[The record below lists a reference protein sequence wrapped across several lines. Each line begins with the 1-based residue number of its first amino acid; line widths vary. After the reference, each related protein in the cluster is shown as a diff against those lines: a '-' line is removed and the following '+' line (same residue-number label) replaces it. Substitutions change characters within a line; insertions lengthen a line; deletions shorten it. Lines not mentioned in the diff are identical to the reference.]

1 MGSPTS
7 QLPYTSWILLGIESV
22 YPISTWLG
30 IRLLFGLT
38 DMSDGHFDNAAI
50 FDSLIPTAD
59 KSAARIKVDYC
70 DNSVAR
76 IKV

>member
-7 QLPYTSWILLGIESV
+7 QLPYISRISLGIESV

-30 IRLLFGLT
+30 IGLLIGLT

-50 FDSLIPTAD
+50 FGCLIPTAD
-59 KSAARIKVDYC
+59 KSAARIKV
-70 DNSVAR
+70 
-76 IKV
+76 